1 MSNKKLLALCP
12 HPAQPPAIAMQI
24 KAGVVLQSDDALVI
38 SFQCCYPHASSDTQ
52 ILLPAPT
59 EPIACDNLW
68 QHTCCEAF
76 VSAPDGDG
84 SDNDGDGYLEFNF
97 SPSGCWAV
105 YRFDAYRVRDA
116 SFVCPFVP
124 QIEFRSNADGFELIA
139 TISPKV
145 LPKAN
150 SWLVGLTAV
159 IETTDAHKSY
169 WALRHDAAAPD
180 FHLKSQFLLTLRR

>member
-12 HPAQPPAIAMQI
+12 HPAQPPAVAMQME
-24 KAGVVLQSDDALVI
+24 AGVALQSDDALVF
-38 SFQCCYPHASSDTQ
+38 SFQCRYPHASSDTQ

-76 VSAPDGDG
+76 VSAADAD
-84 SDNDGDGYLEFNF
+84 DYLEFNF

-105 YRFDAYRVRDA
+105 YRFDAYRVRDE
-116 SFVCPFVP
+116 SYVCLFVP
-124 QIEFRSNADGFELIA
+124 QIEFRQHTDGFELIA
-139 TISPKV
+139 TISSKV
-145 LPKAN
+145 LPKAI

-180 FHLKSQFLLTLRR
+180 FHLKSQFLLTLQR

>member
-1 MSNKKLLALCP
+1 MSNNKLLALCP
-12 HPAQPPAIAMQI
+12 HPAQPPAVAMQI
-24 KAGVVLQSDDALVI
+24 EAGVALQSDDVLVF
-38 SFQCCYPHASSDTQ
+38 SFQCCYPPASRDTQ

-76 VSAPDGDG
+76 VSAPDAD
-84 SDNDGDGYLEFNF
+84 DYLEFNF

-116 SFVCPFVP
+116 SFVCPCVP

-139 TISPKV
+139 TISSKV
-145 LPKAN
+145 LPKAT

-180 FHLKSQFLLTLRR
+180 FHLKSQFLLTLQR